1 VCTVSGIS
9 GVTEEFIVADKMNLR
24 ILVIDDDEDICL
36 YLKEFLTREGYR
48 VTTVNKPQDA
58 LPEIKLGRHQIVLL
72 DVRMPELDGVALL
85 REIRSIDSDIC
96 VIIMTAYP
104 SVESAVDTM
113 KADAFDYLR
122 KPFELEQLRQIVQRA
137 VREKGL
143 MVDADDRANQLLGSK
158 IRSLRRERLLT
169 LKQLANKT
177 ALSVSLIS
185 QIELGKSAASV
196 STLRKLATA
205 LGVSMSDLFNGV

>member
-1 VCTVSGIS
+1 MA
-9 GVTEEFIVADKMNLR
+9 ERMKLR
-24 ILVIDDDEDICL
+24 VLVIDDDQDVCDYLED
-36 YLKEFLTREGYR
+36 FLGREGYR
-48 VTTVNKPQDA
+48 VSTLIKPIDA
-58 LPEIKLGRHQIVLL
+58 LPEIKEGRYQIVLL
-72 DVRMPELDGVALL
+72 DIRMPELDGVQLL
-85 REIRSIDSDIC
+85 RQIRAIDSDIC

-104 SVESAVDTM
+104 SVDSAIDTM

-122 KPFELEQLRQIVQRA
+122 KPFDNDQLRAVIKRA

-143 MVDADDRANQLLGSK
+143 MVDAEERVSTQLGAK
-158 IRSLRRERLLT
+158 IRTLRKERDLT

-196 STLRKLATA
+196 STLRKLAAA
-205 LGVSMSDLFNGV
+205 LGVTMSYLFEGI

>member
-1 VCTVSGIS
+1 M
-9 GVTEEFIVADKMNLR
+9 AQRAKLR

-36 YLKEFLTREGYR
+36 YLKDFLGREGFR
-48 VTTVNKPQDA
+48 VTTVTKPLDA
-58 LPEIKLGRHQIVLL
+58 LPEIRAGRHQIVLL
-72 DVRMPELDGVALL
+72 DVRMPDIDGVELL
-85 REIRSIDSDIC
+85 REIRAVDSDVC
-96 VIIMTAYP
+96 VIVMTAYP
-104 SVESAVDTM
+104 SVESAIDTM

-122 KPFELEQLRQIVQRA
+122 KPFELEQLRQVLQRA
-137 VREKGL
+137 VRDKGL
-143 MVDADDRANQLLGSK
+143 MIDAEERVNQLLGAK
-158 IRSLRRERLLT
+158 IRQLRKGRVLT

-205 LGVSMSDLFNGV
+205 LSVSMSYLFEGV

>member
-1 VCTVSGIS
+1 MQN
-9 GVTEEFIVADKMNLR
+9 AKLR
-24 ILVIDDDEDICL
+24 ILVVDDDEDICL
-36 YLKEFLTREGYR
+36 YLKEFLTREGYQ
-48 VTTVNKPQDA
+48 VCTVKSAMDA
-58 LPEIKLGRHQIVLL
+58 LPEIRDGRHQIVLL
-72 DVRMPELDGVALL
+72 DVRMPDVDGVTLL
-85 REIRSIDSDIC
+85 KEIRAIDSDLC

-122 KPFELEQLRQIVQRA
+122 KPFDLDQLRGILARA

-143 MVDADDRANQLLGSK
+143 RVDPEERVNQLLGGR
-158 IRSLRRERLLT
+158 IRMLRKERLLT
-169 LKQLANKT
+169 LKQLSNKT

-185 QIELGKSAASV
+185 QIELGKSAASI

-205 LGVSMSDLFNGV
+205 LGVTMSYLFEGV

>member
-1 VCTVSGIS
+1 M
-9 GVTEEFIVADKMNLR
+9 KLR
-24 ILVIDDDEDICL
+24 VLVIDDDEDICL
-36 YLKEFLTREGYR
+36 YLKEFLSREGYR
-48 VTTVNKPQDA
+48 VTTITKPLDA
-58 LPEIKLGRHQIVLL
+58 LPEVKEGRHQIVLL
-72 DVRMPELDGVALL
+72 DVRMPEIDGVELL

-96 VIIMTAYP
+96 VIVMTAYP

-122 KPFELEQLRQIVQRA
+122 KPFELDQLRGVIQRA

-143 MVDADDRANQLLGSK
+143 MIDAEERVNQLLGAK
-158 IRSLRRERLLT
+158 IRQLRKERTLT

-205 LGVSMSDLFNGV
+205 LGVTMSYLFEGV

>member
-1 VCTVSGIS
+1 M
-9 GVTEEFIVADKMNLR
+9 AQRMKLR
-24 ILVIDDDEDICL
+24 VLVIDDDEDICL

-48 VTTVNKPQDA
+48 VTTISKPLDA
-58 LPEIKLGRHQIVLL
+58 LPEIREGRHQIVLL
-72 DVRMPELDGVALL
+72 DVRMPEVDGVELL
-85 REIRSIDSDIC
+85 REIRAIDSDVC

-113 KADAFDYLR
+113 KSDAFDYLR
-122 KPFELEQLRQIVQRA
+122 KPFELEQLRTVIQRA

-143 MVDADDRANQLLGSK
+143 MIDAEERVNQLLGAK
-158 IRSLRRERLLT
+158 IRQLRKERSLT

-205 LGVSMSDLFNGV
+205 LGVTMSYLFEGV

>member
-1 VCTVSGIS
+1 M
-9 GVTEEFIVADKMNLR
+9 VAPRMKLR
-24 ILVIDDDEDICL
+24 VLVVDDDEDICL
-36 YLKEFLTREGYR
+36 YLKEFLSREGFR
-48 VTTVNKPQDA
+48 VSTVSKPMDA
-58 LPEIKLGRHQIVLL
+58 LPAIKEGKYQIVLL
-72 DVRMPELDGVALL
+72 DVRMPELDGVSLL
-85 REIRSIDSDIC
+85 RELRAVDSDIC

-122 KPFELEQLRQIVQRA
+122 KPFELEQLRQVVQRA

-143 MVDADDRANQLLGSK
+143 MVDVEERVNQLLGAK
-158 IRSLRRERLLT
+158 IRSLRKERLLT

-177 ALSVSLIS
+177 TLSVSLIS

-205 LGVSMSDLFNGV
+205 LGVSLSYLFDGL

>member
-1 VCTVSGIS
+1 
-9 GVTEEFIVADKMNLR
+9 M
-24 ILVIDDDEDICL
+24 
-36 YLKEFLTREGYR
+36 
-48 VTTVNKPQDA
+48 
-58 LPEIKLGRHQIVLL
+58 
-72 DVRMPELDGVALL
+72 DGVSLL
-85 REIRSIDSDIC
+85 QEIRAIDSDIC

-113 KADAFDYLR
+113 KAEAFDYLR
-122 KPFELEQLRQIVQRA
+122 KPFELEQLRQVIQRA

-143 MVDADDRANQLLGSK
+143 MVDAEERVNQLVGAR
-158 IRSLRRERLLT
+158 IRSIRKERSLT

-205 LGVSMSDLFNGV
+205 LGVTLSYLFDGI

>member
-1 VCTVSGIS
+1 M
-9 GVTEEFIVADKMNLR
+9 AQRMKLR

-48 VTTVNKPQDA
+48 VTTVTQPREA
-58 LPEIKLGRHQIVLL
+58 LPEIKDGRHQIVLL
-72 DVRMPELDGVALL
+72 DVRMPEINGVELL
-85 REIRSIDSDIC
+85 RQLRAIDSDVC
-96 VIIMTAYP
+96 VIVMTAYP

-122 KPFELEQLRQIVQRA
+122 KPFDLEQLRSVIQRA

-143 MVDADDRANQLLGSK
+143 MVDAEERVNQVLGARIRELRKGRA
-158 IRSLRRERLLT
+158 LT

-177 ALSVSLIS
+177 TLSVSLIS

-205 LGVSMSDLFNGV
+205 LSVSMSYLFDGV

>member
-1 VCTVSGIS
+1 M
-9 GVTEEFIVADKMNLR
+9 ADRTKLR
-24 ILVIDDDEDICL
+24 ILVVDDDRDVCD
-36 YLKEFLTREGYR
+36 YLQDFLTHEGYR
-48 VTTVNKPQDA
+48 VQTLVKPMDA
-58 LPEIKLGRHQIVLL
+58 LIEIKEGRHQIVLL
-72 DVRMPELDGVALL
+72 DIRMPELDGVQLL
-85 REIRSIDSDIC
+85 RQIRAIDTDIC

-104 SVESAVDTM
+104 SVDSAVDTM

-122 KPFELEQLRQIVQRA
+122 KPFDNEQLRAVIQRA

-143 MVDADDRANQLLGSK
+143 MVDAEERVNQLLGSK
-158 IRSLRRERLLT
+158 IRQLRKERNLT

-196 STLRKLATA
+196 STLRKLAAA
-205 LGVSMSDLFNGV
+205 LGVTLSYLFDGI

>member
-1 VCTVSGIS
+1 M
-9 GVTEEFIVADKMNLR
+9 AQRMKLR

-36 YLKEFLTREGYR
+36 YLKEFLSREGYR
-48 VTTVNKPQDA
+48 VTTVSKPMDA
-58 LPEIKLGRHQIVLL
+58 LPEIKAGRHQIVLL
-72 DVRMPELDGVALL
+72 DVRMPEVDGVALL
-85 REIRSIDSDIC
+85 REIRSIDSDVC

-104 SVESAVDTM
+104 SVESAVETM

-122 KPFELEQLRQIVQRA
+122 KPFELEQLRGVIHRA

-143 MVDADDRANQLLGSK
+143 MIDAEERVNQLLGAK
-158 IRSLRRERLLT
+158 IRQLRKERSLT

-205 LGVSMSDLFNGV
+205 LGVTMSYLFEGV

>member
-1 VCTVSGIS
+1 M
-9 GVTEEFIVADKMNLR
+9 AQLKLR
-24 ILVIDDDEDICL
+24 ILVVDDDEDICL

-48 VTTVNKPQDA
+48 VTTITKPGDA
-58 LPEIKLGRHQIVLL
+58 LQEIKEGRHQIVLL
-72 DVRMPELDGVALL
+72 DVRMPDIDGVDLL
-85 REIRSIDSDIC
+85 RQVRSVDSDVC
-96 VIIMTAYP
+96 VIVMTAYP
-104 SVESAVDTM
+104 SVESAVETM

-122 KPFELEQLRQIVQRA
+122 KPFDPEHLRSVILRA

-143 MVDADDRANQLLGSK
+143 MVGAEERVNQLLGSK
-158 IRSLRRERLLT
+158 IRQLRRDRSLT

-177 ALSVSLIS
+177 RLSVSLIS

-205 LGVSMSDLFNGV
+205 LGVTMAFLFEGI

>member
-1 VCTVSGIS
+1 M
-9 GVTEEFIVADKMNLR
+9 ADRTKLR
-24 ILVIDDDEDICL
+24 ILVVDDDRDVCD
-36 YLKEFLTREGYR
+36 YLQDFLIREGYR
-48 VTTVNKPQDA
+48 VQTLVKPMDA
-58 LPEIKLGRHQIVLL
+58 LIEIKEGRHQIVLL
-72 DVRMPELDGVALL
+72 DIRMPELDGVQLL
-85 REIRSIDSDIC
+85 RQIRAIDSDIC

-104 SVESAVDTM
+104 SVDSAVDTM

-122 KPFELEQLRQIVQRA
+122 KPFDNEQLRAVIQRA

-143 MVDADDRANQLLGSK
+143 MVDAEERVNQLLGSK
-158 IRSLRRERLLT
+158 IRQLRKERNLT

-196 STLRKLATA
+196 STLRKLAAA
-205 LGVSMSDLFNGV
+205 LGVTLSHLFDGI

>member
-1 VCTVSGIS
+1 MA
-9 GVTEEFIVADKMNLR
+9 ERMKLR
-24 ILVIDDDEDICL
+24 ILVVDDDRDVCD
-36 YLKEFLTREGYR
+36 YLQDFLTREGYR
-48 VTTVNKPQDA
+48 VQTLVKPMDA
-58 LPEIKLGRHQIVLL
+58 LLEIKEGRHQIVLL
-72 DVRMPELDGVALL
+72 DIRMPELDGVQLL
-85 REIRSIDSDIC
+85 RQIRAIDSDIC

-104 SVESAVDTM
+104 SVDSAIDTM

-122 KPFELEQLRQIVQRA
+122 KPFDNEQLRAVIQRA

-143 MVDADDRANQLLGSK
+143 VVDAEERVNQLLGSK
-158 IRSLRRERLLT
+158 IRQLRKERNLT

-196 STLRKLATA
+196 STLRKLAAA
-205 LGVSMSDLFNGV
+205 LAVTLSSLFDGI

>member
-1 VCTVSGIS
+1 M
-9 GVTEEFIVADKMNLR
+9 AQRLR
-24 ILVIDDDEDICL
+24 LRVLVIDDDEDICL
-36 YLKEFLTREGYR
+36 YLKEFLSREGYK
-48 VTTVNKPQDA
+48 VTTVTKPLDA
-58 LPEIKLGRHQIVLL
+58 LPEIKEGRHQIVLL
-72 DVRMPELDGVALL
+72 DVRMPEVDGVSLL
-85 REIRSIDSDIC
+85 REIRAIDSDVC
-96 VIIMTAYP
+96 VIVMTAYP

-122 KPFELEQLRQIVQRA
+122 KPFELDQLRGAIQRA
-137 VREKGL
+137 IREKGL
-143 MVDADDRANQLLGSK
+143 MIDAEERVNQLLGAK
-158 IRSLRRERLLT
+158 IRQLRKERSLT

-205 LGVSMSDLFNGV
+205 LGVTMSYLFEGV